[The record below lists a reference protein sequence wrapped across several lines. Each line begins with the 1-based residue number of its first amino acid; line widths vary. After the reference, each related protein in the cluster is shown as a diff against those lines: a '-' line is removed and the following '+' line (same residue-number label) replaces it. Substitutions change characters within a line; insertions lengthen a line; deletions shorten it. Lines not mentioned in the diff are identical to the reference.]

1 LKPFDSSEYSLYEKM
16 SSLDQ
21 AGTSQSLDR
30 DVRAL
35 LSSKWRSEEE
45 WKQQL
50 SHFTA
55 PLDPQERQTVAEL
68 ILASADSQRRV
79 GQAMLAT
86 TWEWVGESQAW
97 MAARCGE
104 HKFDSWKHFSQQFDP
119 DGVFQNAVK
128 AYRSSESKKQKA
140 VKACRSSEFK
150 KQKAVKACRSS
161 EFKKQKAV
169 KACRSSEFKKQK
181 ALSAIASW
189 PPELRKI
196 ASTKAGIRILQGLAR
211 LAKNSRNDIKVI
223 KLCLNSTTLA
233 RFKEGKGRTRG
244 MIFTLSDID
253 AAAAMAGQIME
264 KKILRQPISIKDA
277 RAAGLRY
284 SNGLLY
290 PSDVF
295 AMEWDPD
302 EPEDQEMSGIIF
314 DRPLSNSVAEGLNAK
329 EIAGAEGERMQESDE
344 ELAEERNKEQN
355 RKCLPTSGGGLL

>member
-1 LKPFDSSEYSLYEKM
+1 LKPFDSSEYPLYEKM

-30 DVRAL
+30 DVRTL

-68 ILASADSQRRV
+68 MLASADSQRRV

-86 TWEWVGESQAW
+86 TWEWVEESQAW

-104 HKFDSWKHFSQQFDP
+104 DKFDSWKHFSQQFDP
-119 DGVFQNAVK
+119 DGVFQKAVK
-128 AYRSSESKKQKA
+128 AYRSSES
-140 VKACRSSEFK
+140 
-150 KQKAVKACRSS
+150 
-161 EFKKQKAV
+161 KKQKAV

-196 ASTKAGIRILQGLAR
+196 ASTKGGIRILQGLAR
-211 LAKNSRNDIKVI
+211 LAKKSRNDIKVI

>member
-1 LKPFDSSEYSLYEKM
+1 LKPFDSSEYPFYEKM
-16 SSLDQ
+16 SSPDQ

-30 DVRAL
+30 DIRAL

-55 PLDPQERQTVAEL
+55 PLDPRERQTVAEL
-68 ILASADSQRRV
+68 ILASAGSQRRV

-119 DGVFQNAVK
+119 DGIFQKAVKEYRSSESKKLKVVK

-140 VKACRSSEFK
+140 VKACRSTES
-150 KQKAVKACRSS
+150 
-161 EFKKQKAV
+161 
-169 KACRSSEFKKQK
+169 KKQK

-196 ASTKAGIRILQGLAR
+196 VSTKAGIRILQGLAR

-233 RFKEGKGRTRG
+233 RFKEGTGSTRS

-264 KKILRQPISIKDA
+264 KTIFRQPISIKDA
-277 RAAGLRY
+277 RTAGLRF
-284 SNGLLY
+284 SDGILY

-329 EIAGAEGERMQESDE
+329 EIAGAEEARMQESDE
-344 ELAEERNKEQN
+344 
-355 RKCLPTSGGGLL
+355 